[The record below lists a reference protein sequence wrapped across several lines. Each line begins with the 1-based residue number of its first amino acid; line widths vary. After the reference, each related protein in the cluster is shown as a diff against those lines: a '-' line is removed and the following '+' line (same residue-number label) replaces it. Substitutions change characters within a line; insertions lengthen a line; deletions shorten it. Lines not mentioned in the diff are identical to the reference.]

1 MKMTRRI
8 EPLGA
13 LQRVAALGLA
23 CVLVACGGGTS
34 QVESFTPSRLIA
46 FGDEASAFEADGR
59 KHAVN
64 GLASGT
70 TNRDCRALPIWTQ
83 VVADGYGFGF
93 AECPVG
99 SGTQKAVSRA
109 AVGATVASIA
119 AQVAAQADLGS
130 GDLVTVL
137 AGVNDVK
144 ALYAQKATRTQAE
157 LQADARSR
165 GVTLGQQVNAITARG
180 ARVLMATVPDLGLS
194 PFGVSQGTS
203 GAALLTALGN
213 ALNEGLRVTMV
224 NDGRKIGLVLGDELV
239 QSAVANP
246 SNFGL
251 ANAATAAC
259 STALPDCTTAT
270 LVAGADA
277 STWLWADATWFAH
290 GGHKQLGSLALTRAR
305 NNPF

>member
-23 CVLVACGGGTS
+23 CLLVACGGGTS

-70 TNRDCRALPIWTQ
+70 TNRDCLALPIWTQ
-83 VVADGYGFGF
+83 VVANGYGFGF

-109 AVGATVASIA
+109 AAGATVASIA

-137 AGVNDVK
+137 VGVNDVK

-157 LQADARSR
+157 LLADARSR
-165 GVTLGQQVNAITARG
+165 GVTLGQQVNAITDRG
-180 ARVLMATVPDLGLS
+180 SRVLLATVPDLGLS
-194 PFGVSQGTS
+194 PFGVSEGTS
-203 GAALLTALGN
+203 GAALLTSLAG

-224 NDGRKIGLVLGDELV
+224 NDGRKIALVLADELV
-239 QSAVANP
+239 QSAVSIP
-246 SNFGL
+246 SNFNL
-251 ANAATAAC
+251 ANVSTAAC
-259 STALPDCTTAT
+259 ATTLPDCTTAT

-277 STWLWADATWFAH
+277 TTWLWADGTWLAD
-290 GGHKQLGSLALTRAR
+290 GGHRQLGSLALTRAR